1 MSYKSKTNI
10 QTRTSHSFFVKNND
24 EPTIGEILNRE
35 EEKLE
40 KINKKHQHL
49 NPKTQKGQ
57 AISREKAKTFGF
69 KAKYP
74 VTTWEDENE
83 YRRVAKAFYKEF
95 NPMEGSEKE
104 LVDRL
109 INANW
114 ELKRTEKMMRDLVEH
129 GANRVFDPFVRG
141 MPENDFTDEIIEYD
155 TKSRDLAEGFCPE
168 NSAELFINN
177 PENLKYY
184 SEYRGDLQKNYLK
197 LLHEV
202 HRMIGMRTRGLKPHV
217 IMDINVHRD

>member
-1 MSYKSKTNI
+1 MKYKSKTDI
-10 QTRTSHSFFVKNND
+10 QTRTSNSFFVKNND
-24 EPTIGEILNRE
+24 EPTIGDILDRE
-35 EEKLE
+35 EKELK
-40 KINKKHQHL
+40 KINEQNQNL
-49 NPKTQKGQ
+49 NPKTKKGQ
-57 AISREKAKTFGF
+57 ALSRERAKNFGF
-69 KAKYP
+69 RAKYP
-74 VTTWEDENE
+74 VTTWEDEGE
-83 YRRVAKAFYKEF
+83 YRKITKAFYKEF

-114 ELKRTEKMMRDLVEH
+114 ELKRIEKTMRDLVEH

-141 MPENDFTDEIIEYD
+141 MMENDITDEIIEYD
-155 TKSRDLAEGFCPE
+155 VKSRDLAEGFCPE
-168 NSAELFINN
+168 ETAGLFINN
-177 PENLKYY
+177 PEKLKYY

-202 HRMIGMRTRGLKPHV
+202 HRMIGMRTKGLKPPV